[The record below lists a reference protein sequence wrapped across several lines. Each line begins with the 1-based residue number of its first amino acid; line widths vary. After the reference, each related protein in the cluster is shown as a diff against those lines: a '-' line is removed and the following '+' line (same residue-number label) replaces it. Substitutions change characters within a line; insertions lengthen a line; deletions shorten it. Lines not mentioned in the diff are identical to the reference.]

1 MPDALREAGAL
12 READALHK
20 ALDRLRA
27 AEARLT
33 EADIPVAVLD
43 AALADVIAA
52 WVLISDALV
61 EAGYRLTEGGKR

>member
-1 MPDALREAGAL
+1 MPDALL
-12 READALHK
+12 RE

-27 AEARLT
+27 AKTRLT

-61 EAGYRLTEGGKR
+61 EAGYQLTEGGKR